1 MPDLIFV
8 WGVILMHQSLP
19 YVFQPAA
26 VQEEDEKKKI
36 GGKKAESVP
45 QGPYSHF
52 SPQTPHH
59 RALMQLAV
67 QNEWVNYWY

>member
-19 YVFQPAA
+19 YVFHPAA

-36 GGKKAESVP
+36 GKKES
-45 QGPYSHF
+45 
-52 SPQTPHH
+52 
-59 RALMQLAV
+59 
-67 QNEWVNYWY
+67 